1 MSREKGFC
9 DYQKL
14 LMVQKNVINQKRLV
28 LRNIREAYLQYKST
42 FPDDKIG
49 FSKFAGLQPKW
60 CRTVGQSDS
69 HNVCVCIYHQNVK
82 LMLSAVNPTLR
93 YQVLLEMCVCDVTRK
108 DCMLNKCEDC
118 PGFEN
123 VVDFLRNEICKKWS
137 ADDTISF
144 KQWEKVDHSELMD
157 DELPVD
163 EFLEVIVEKLKKL
176 LSRHFIYKRQQN
188 FLKNKKETL
197 SDNECIIILDFAENY
212 TFMVQDA
219 IQSFHWNNTQATIH
233 PFVIYYKQD
242 GTLKH
247 KSLACI
253 SDMLQHDV
261 HALYAFQ
268 KTIILNVVK
277 KDLQQIEKVI
287 HFSDGCSGQ
296 YKNHKNLT
304 TLTSLLRL
312 CIVCRMAFLCK
323 IPW

>member
-1 MSREKGFC
+1 
-9 DYQKL
+9 
-14 LMVQKNVINQKRLV
+14 
-28 LRNIREAYLQYKST
+28 
-42 FPDDKIG
+42 
-49 FSKFAGLQPKW
+49 
-60 CRTVGQSDS
+60 
-69 HNVCVCIYHQNVK
+69 
-82 LMLSAVNPTLR
+82 MLSAVNPTLR

-144 KQWEKVDHSELMD
+144 KQWEKVDRSELMD

-176 LSRHFIYKRQQN
+176 LSHHFIYKQQQN

-219 IQSFHWNNTQATIH
+219 IQSFHWNNTQATIY

-261 HALYAFQ
+261 HTLYAFQ

-277 KDLQQIEKVI
+277 KDLPQIEKVI
-287 HFSDGCSGQ
+287 YFSDGCSGQ
-296 YKNHKNLT
+296 YKNHKNFT
-304 TLTSLLRL
+304 NLLHHYCNYAL
-312 CIVCRMAFLCK
+312 YAEWHFFAMSHVKNACDGIGGTVK
-323 IPW
+323 